1 MIRPP
6 ITRWATTIFLI
17 GILAF
22 ILVAPL
28 VVQADAARTFYSPG
42 ALSGSAPAGSCA
54 CEGNGSEWYSG
65 ATVPGSFGYIN
76 DYYLRTDTAD
86 IYNRTAG
93 GWDLLLNIMGPQ
105 GDPGTPGEPGSPG
118 APGDTGPMG
127 PANMTAGPQGEP
139 GTPGEPGAP
148 GPMGP
153 MNQTANMT
161 AGPQGP
167 AGPTSPYALFSAEA
181 SSQEGA
187 VAIWNGTLAR
197 WLNSSLVTIDQWGNI
212 TLQARILTGL
222 RLPTQPTDA
231 TSKAYVDNA
240 LAIFSPA
247 LPVNAVTN
255 TSTKTTGTNLTVF
268 DTGTN
273 TIKDSLYTIPYLISY
288 IQGWAA
294 SQGFLTSSAP
304 AVSSASYLDTKNI
317 TAEELNNSIK
327 VAGGLSTGGVINT
340 STGSPV
346 VVATDTLGRAINVTN
361 VSIKTGVERSFG
373 PSTLDVGTGQV
384 KNLANPT
391 SGLDATN
398 LQTVTSLD
406 ATTLTAGKTYT
417 DLNASRWANPTAS
430 RFLMG
435 NHSTLWAGTAS
446 TYTFNTSTH
455 LVIIQMVGGGAG
467 GGGVT
472 GLASNAAMGAG
483 GGAGGYCEKTIQV
496 TPGSTMTYTVGPN
509 GTPGL
514 HTGAAGGNGGATS
527 ATIGGT
533 TYTAQGGTGGAGMAY
548 GTSVIINSGGN
559 GGAVSTNCDI
569 NGAGE
574 PGDFAYRIS
583 GTAGISGQGAP
594 SLWGGGGNRRTHTGG
609 AGVGADAIG
618 PGGGGSG
625 ALSLAATAY
634 KGGKGGYGIIIVWE
648 FA

>member
-1 MIRPP
+1 LIRPP

-28 VVQADAARTFYSPG
+28 VVPADAARTFYSSG
-42 ALSGSAPAGSCA
+42 ALSGGSAPAGSCA

-65 ATVPGSFGYIN
+65 ATVPGSFGYVN
-76 DYYLRTDTAD
+76 DYYLRTATGD

-93 GWDLLLNIMGPQ
+93 GWDLLMNIVGPQ
-105 GDPGTPGEPGSPG
+105 GDPGTPGEPG
-118 APGDTGPMG
+118 APGEPGTIGPMG
-127 PANMTAGPQGEP
+127 PANMTAGPPGEP
-139 GTPGEPGAP
+139 GSPGEPGAP

-187 VAIWNGTLAR
+187 IATWNGTLER

-222 RLPTQPTDA
+222 RLPTAPTDA
-231 TSKAYVDNA
+231 ASKAYVDNA

-294 SQGFLTSSAP
+294 SQGL
-304 AVSSASYLDTKNI
+304 
-317 TAEELNNSIK
+317 
-327 VAGGLSTGGVINT
+327 
-340 STGSPV
+340 
-346 VVATDTLGRAINVTN
+346 
-361 VSIKTGVERSFG
+361 
-373 PSTLDVGTGQV
+373 
-384 KNLANPT
+384 
-391 SGLDATN
+391 
-398 LQTVTSLD
+398 
-406 ATTLTAGKTYT
+406 
-417 DLNASRWANPTAS
+417 WANPTAS

-548 GTSVIINSGGN
+548 GTSVIINPGGN

-618 PGGGGSG
+618 PGGGGAG